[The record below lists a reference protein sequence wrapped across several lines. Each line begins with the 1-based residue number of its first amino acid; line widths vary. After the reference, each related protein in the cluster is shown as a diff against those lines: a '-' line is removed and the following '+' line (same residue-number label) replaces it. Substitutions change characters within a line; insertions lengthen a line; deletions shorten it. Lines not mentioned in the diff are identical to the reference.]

1 MTHAA
6 DMQLGGGDILEM
18 SQQTLAHSARSA
30 LRAARATRRTMR
42 ARSHHRRRTQW
53 RTHTDTT
60 AVQSQQQ
67 ATITAQDQRLT
78 ELTARWAASQALAEE
93 TRQRLDELRSEMHH
107 LPAANNHDTAA
118 ELRGT
123 EADAV
128 IADIHRDAW
137 AQRLAQ
143 AGFSTAALDAAT
155 RDTGAD
161 SELDAATGLD
171 GEALTPDEQL
181 AMDTPAGALATEYA
195 ADMDSPSAAATQQP
209 TLADLVTATRPGIEA
224 TAGDE
229 VSVELGSFTA
239 GSVPA
244 PAHHLDTPA
253 PAADTGYTTD
263 S

>member
-42 ARSHHRRRTQW
+42 ARSHHRRQW
-53 RTHTDTT
+53 RTHTRSDL
-60 AVQSQQQ
+60 VQSQQQ

-143 AGFSTAALDAAT
+143 AGFSTAVLDAAT

-195 ADMDSPSAAATQQP
+195 ADMDSPSATTAHQP
-209 TLADLVTATRPGIEA
+209 TLADLVAATRPGVENA
-224 TAGDE
+224 AGDE
-229 VSVELGSFTA
+229 ASVELGSFTA